1 MPVKEKVGIVISNKM
16 DKTIVVNVESRYS
29 HPMYSK
35 IMVKTKKYLVHDE
48 NEECNIGDQV
58 LVQECRP
65 LSRKKR
71 WIFSKVIS
79 KSSLVS

>member
-48 NEECNIGDQV
+48 NEDCNIGDQV

-71 WIFSKVIS
+71 WILSKVIS